1 MIKNILN
8 QLQKHSS
15 IRASLS
21 FIPLVVII
29 LYYVT
34 KQTLSHDNM
43 IFLTIS
49 FLVNLI
55 TGLIIT
61 FSLITAHTEL
71 KENRNNKY
79 KILFWSILLI
89 LTHMTALL
97 SDRYTLFER
106 SGVFLADLLA
116 IIQILYIIKENKKK
130 GTKKNV

>member
-1 MIKNILN
+1 MIKNFLN
-8 QLQKHSS
+8 KLQTKST

-21 FIPLVVII
+21 FVPLLTLI
-29 LYYVT
+29 LYYMA
-34 KQTLSHDNM
+34 KQTLGSNNL

-49 FLVNLI
+49 FLLNLMI
-55 TGLIIT
+55 SFIIS

-97 SDRYTLFER
+97 SDKYTLFER
-106 SGVFLADLLA
+106 SGVFIADFLA
-116 IIQILYIIKENKKK
+116 ILQIIYLIKEKK
-130 GTKKNV
+130 GSKSNV

>member
-1 MIKNILN
+1 MIKKLLN

-21 FIPLVVII
+21 VIPLVFII

-34 KQTLSHDNM
+34 KQTLSHDNI

-79 KILFWSILLI
+79 KILFWLILLI

-106 SGVFLADLLA
+106 SGVFIADILA
-116 IIQILYIIKENKKK
+116 IIQIGYLIKENKKK
-130 GTKKNV
+130 GTNSNV

>member
-1 MIKNILN
+1 MIKNFLN
-8 QLQKHSS
+8 KLQTNST

-21 FIPLVVII
+21 FIPLVIII

-34 KQTLSHDNM
+34 KQTLSHDNI

-49 FLVNLI
+49 FLVNMI

-89 LTHMTALL
+89 LTHMTALF
-97 SDRYTLFER
+97 SDIYTLFER
-106 SGVFLADLLA
+106 SGVFIADILA
-116 IIQILYIIKENKKK
+116 ILQIIYLIKENKR
-130 GTKKNV
+130 KN

>member
-1 MIKNILN
+1 MIKKILN

-15 IRASLS
+15 IRNSLS
-21 FIPLVVII
+21 FIPLIIII

-34 KQTLSHDNM
+34 KQTLSHDNI

-49 FLVNLI
+49 FLANLI

-106 SGVFLADLLA
+106 SGVFIADILA
-116 IIQILYIIKENKKK
+116 IMQIIYLIKENKKK
-130 GTKKNV
+130 GTKNNV

>member
-1 MIKNILN
+1 MIKKNLN
-8 QLQKHSS
+8 QLQKHLS
-15 IRASLS
+15 IRSFLS
-21 FIPLVVII
+21 FIPLLIII

-61 FSLITAHTEL
+61 FSLITSHTEL

-89 LTHMTALL
+89 LTHMTALF

-106 SGVFLADLLA
+106 SGVFIADILA
-116 IIQILYIIKENKKK
+116 IMQILYLIKEKK
-130 GTKKNV
+130 GTK

>member
-21 FIPLVVII
+21 FIPLVFII

-61 FSLITAHTEL
+61 FSLITAYTEL

-116 IIQILYIIKENKKK
+116 IMQILYIIKENKKK

>member
-1 MIKNILN
+1 MIKKILN
-8 QLQKHSS
+8 QLQKHSA

-21 FIPLVVII
+21 FIPLVFII

-55 TGLIIT
+55 TGLIIS
-61 FSLITAHTEL
+61 FSLITAHIEL

-89 LTHMTALL
+89 LTHMTALF

-106 SGVFLADLLA
+106 SGVFIADILA
-116 IIQILYIIKENKKK
+116 ILQIIYLIKEKKR
-130 GTKKNV
+130 KN

>member
-1 MIKNILN
+1 MIKNFLN
-8 QLQKHSS
+8 KLQTKST

-21 FIPLVVII
+21 FVPLLTLI
-29 LYYVT
+29 LYYMA
-34 KQTLSHDNM
+34 KQTLGSNNL

-49 FLVNLI
+49 FLLNLMI
-55 TGLIIT
+55 SFIIS

-97 SDRYTLFER
+97 SDKYTLFER
-106 SGVFLADLLA
+106 SGVFIADFLA
-116 IIQILYIIKENKKK
+116 ILQIIYLIKEKK
-130 GTKKNV
+130 GSKSNVQ

>member
-1 MIKNILN
+1 MIKKLLN

-15 IRASLS
+15 IQASLS
-21 FIPLVVII
+21 FIPLVFII

-34 KQTLSHDNM
+34 KQTLSHDNI

-79 KILFWSILLI
+79 KILFWLILLI

-106 SGVFLADLLA
+106 SGVFIADILA
-116 IIQILYIIKENKKK
+116 IIQIGYLIKENKKK
-130 GTKKNV
+130 GTNSNV

>member
-1 MIKNILN
+1 MIKKLLN

-21 FIPLVVII
+21 FIPLVFII

-34 KQTLSHDNM
+34 KQTLSHDNI

-79 KILFWSILLI
+79 KILFWLILLI

-97 SDRYTLFER
+97 LDRYTLFER
-106 SGVFLADLLA
+106 SGVFIADILA
-116 IIQILYIIKENKKK
+116 IIQIGYLIKENKKK
-130 GTKKNV
+130 GTNSNV

>member
-1 MIKNILN
+1 MIKKLLN

-21 FIPLVVII
+21 FIPLVFII

-34 KQTLSHDNM
+34 KQTLSHDNI

-79 KILFWSILLI
+79 KILFWLILLI
-89 LTHMTALL
+89 LTNMTALL

-106 SGVFLADLLA
+106 SGVFIADILA
-116 IIQILYIIKENKKK
+116 IIQIGYLIKENKKK
-130 GTKKNV
+130 GTNSNV